1 MRYFRFLSKVILFLF
16 FITLTITGQE
26 DNRVIHIVQP
36 GENLFR
42 IGLRYGVTLD
52 ELVVANNITN
62 SSGVYAGQELIIPG
76 LLLPTTQD
84 ESEENGVVDNP
95 LVAAAPITHIVRRG
109 ETLSQIAA
117 TYDVSVDIIMRANNI
132 TDASRIFSG
141 TELQIWAP
149 NYLDQNIVAPDS
161 ENVIDTESGTETVIN
176 SQEPEERVEY
186 VVQAGEHLSQ
196 IARKYDVSWL
206 AIAEVNNITDP
217 DTVFAGMT
225 LIIPNG
231 TDVVS
236 QNVAYASYN
245 NILPATTDP
254 GARVGIGREIV
265 VVLSTQMTYAYEDG
279 ELKHSALVST
289 GLPATPTVQGDYKIW
304 NKTRAQTMSGPGYYL
319 ENVEWVMYFYQGY
332 GFHGTWWHDNFG
344 QPMSHGCVNMTNED
358 AQWLYEFASLETPV
372 HVRFY

>member
-1 MRYFRFLSKVILFLF
+1 MRNIRFLSTVFLFLF
-16 FITLTITGQE
+16 FATLTITGQE
-26 DNRVIHIVQP
+26 DNRVVHVVQP

-42 IGLRYGVTLD
+42 IGLRYGVTLED
-52 ELVVANNITN
+52 LSSANNITDAAN
-62 SSGVYAGQELIIPG
+62 VYAGQELVIPG
-76 LLLPTTQD
+76 LVLPANEDQP
-84 ESEENGVVDNP
+84 SENAVVDNP
-95 LVAAAPITHIVRRG
+95 LVAAAPISHTVQRG
-109 ETLSQIAA
+109 ETLTQIAA

-132 TDASRIFSG
+132 TNPSHILFG

-149 NYLDQNIVAPDS
+149 TTLDQDIIASDN
-161 ENVIDTESGTETVIN
+161 ENAVDIESSDETLTN

-196 IARKYDVSWL
+196 IARKFNVSWL

-217 DTVFAGMT
+217 DTVYAGIT

-231 TDVVS
+231 TDIVS

-245 NILPATTDP
+245 NILSATTDP
-254 GARVGIGREIV
+254 GARVGTGREIV

-279 ELKHSALVST
+279 ELKYSALVST

-304 NKTRAQTMSGPGYYL
+304 NKTRSQTMSGPGYYL

-358 AQWLYEFASLETPV
+358 AKWLYEFASLETPV

>member
-1 MRYFRFLSKVILFLF
+1 V
-16 FITLTITGQE
+16 TIIGQE
-26 DNRVIHIVQP
+26 ENRVIHIVQP

-52 ELVVANNITN
+52 DLTSANNITN
-62 SSGVYAGQELIIPG
+62 SSNVYAGQELAIPG
-76 LLLPTTQD
+76 LILPVSED
-84 ESEENGVVDNP
+84 EVSEDAVVDNP
-95 LVAAAPITHIVRRG
+95 LIATAPIIHVVQRG
-109 ETLSQIAA
+109 ETLTQIAA

-132 TDASRIFSG
+132 TDASRILFG

-149 NYLDQNIVAPDS
+149 SPLDQNSVVSDNENEGDAESSDEIV
-161 ENVIDTESGTETVIN
+161 TN

-196 IARKYDVSWL
+196 IARKFNVSWL

-217 DTVFAGMT
+217 DTVFAGVT
-225 LIIPNG
+225 LIIPNS
-231 TDVVS
+231 TDIVS
-236 QNVAYASYN
+236 QSVAYASYN

-254 GARVGIGREIV
+254 GPRVGTGREIV

-304 NKTRAQTMSGPGYYL
+304 NKTRSQTMSGPGYYL

-358 AQWLYEFASLETPV
+358 AKWLYEFASLETPV